1 MIEAKVIAD
10 TVSRAGIRLTTLQ
23 LIYPRFIHAEMLTHR
38 SFSRNASS
46 SRAVPVAKMIR
57 QVQENP
63 AKPIH
68 WGKNQP
74 GMQAKEE
81 LNPHHRVLAELAWN
95 FAAHQAAGTAE
106 YLTGIGLHKQVANRI
121 LEPFQLI
128 HVVVTATDWDNF
140 FKLRCHADAQP
151 EMQVLACAMRDAMSE
166 SAPVQSD
173 VHLPYLSVDELG
185 TLNKVGFEHLARI
198 SAARCARVSYINH
211 DGTVP
216 DVEKDLALAHKLK
229 ESGHMSPF
237 EHQAQSLSDGS
248 YCKNFRGWKQFRAT
262 IEAQQNGNCTGN

>member
-74 GMQAKEE
+74 GMQAREE
-81 LNPHHRVLAELAWN
+81 LHPHHKVLTELAWQ
-95 FAAHQAAGTAE
+95 FAAHQAASTAE
-106 YLTGIGLHKQVANRI
+106 YLTSLGLHKQVANRI

-151 EMQVLACAMRDAMSE
+151 EIQALACAMRDAMSE
-166 SAPVQSD
+166 SVPGQSD
-173 VHLPYLSVDELG
+173 AHLPYLSVDELE
-185 TLNKVGFEHLARI
+185 TLNKVGFGHLARI
-198 SAARCARVSYINH
+198 SAARCARVSYMNH
-211 DGTVP
+211 DGSQP
-216 DVEKDLALAHKLK
+216 DVEKDLALADKLR
-229 ESGHMSPF
+229 ESQHMSPF
-237 EHQAQSLSDGS
+237 EHQAQTLSDDT

-262 IEAQQNGNCTGN
+262 IEEQQNGNNTGN